1 MTRPSRRPLVRF
13 ARFASRMLLS
23 VAACC
28 TALAV
33 QAAGPGDALRAKH
46 TALSA
51 ELERNAFQ
59 RPLVIRSS
67 QSAGNLRGDVYAVV
81 DHPFGTVDKAL
92 RAANQWCEVLILPFN
107 VKQCRAGRESDEHK
121 LALHIGRKHDQ
132 PVAHAYEVN
141 FDYRLAAASPE
152 HLKVLLTA
160 PTGPMGTHDYRIS
173 FEAVALDAQR
183 SFLHISYSYGFG
195 FAARMA
201 MQGYLGTVGR
211 DKIGFT
217 VVDRAADGQPV
228 YVDNVRGVIERNT
241 MRYYLAIDAYLD
253 SLAAPPHERRER
265 RMREWFTATERY
277 PRQLHEMEL
286 AEYLSMKRK
295 EVARQPTHTQTA
307 NAG

>member
-1 MTRPSRRPLVRF
+1 MHDSPPRPP
-13 ARFASRMLLS
+13 ARFLSRVLL
-23 VAACC
+23 AAAMCVTV
-28 TALAV
+28 TAA
-33 QAAGPGDALRAKH
+33 QAAGPGDALRTKYA
-46 TALSA
+46 ALSA

-67 QSAGNLRGDVYAVV
+67 HGAGNLRGEVYAVV
-81 DHPFGTVDKAL
+81 DHPFGTVERAL
-92 RAANQWCEVLILPFN
+92 RAADQWCEVLILPFN
-107 VKQCRAGRESDEHK
+107 VKHCRAGREADAQK

-132 PVAHAYEVN
+132 PVSSAYQVN
-141 FDYRLAAASPE
+141 FAYRLAAASPE
-152 HLKVLLTA
+152 HLEVLLTA

-173 FEAVALDAQR
+173 FEAVALDAKR
-183 SFLHISYSYGFG
+183 SFMHISYSYGFG
-195 FAARMA
+195 FAARLA
-201 MQGYLGTVGR
+201 MKGYLGTVGR

-217 VVDRAADGQPV
+217 VVDRRPDGQPV
-228 YVDNVRGVIERNT
+228 HVGDMRGVIERNT

-295 EVARQPTHTQTA
+295 EVARLRADTHTA
-307 NAG
+307 KAD